1 MKQTLGWEPLIQ
13 SFNTNMKNLITR
25 SNYAK
30 TNLTDLKQSINIKIK

>member
-1 MKQTLGWEPLIQ
+1 MKQTLEWEPLIQ

-25 SNYAK
+25 STSAK